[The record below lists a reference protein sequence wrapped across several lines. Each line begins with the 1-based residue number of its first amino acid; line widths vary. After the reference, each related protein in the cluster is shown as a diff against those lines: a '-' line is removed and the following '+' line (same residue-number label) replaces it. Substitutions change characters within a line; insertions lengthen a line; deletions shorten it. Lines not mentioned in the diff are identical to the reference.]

1 MSLKKLNYIGSKHS
15 LLDFIQN
22 TIEEKTGITD
32 FSNASIAD
40 VFSGT
45 SSVGHLFRNLNA
57 KVFSNDLEY
66 YAYVIAR
73 ASICSNYTVRLENLI
88 NELNSVDSF
97 IGIIAQ
103 NYSEIGA
110 DERKFFTIE
119 NAKKID
125 GMRIRLENM
134 RSVITEDEYYFLLA
148 SIIVC
153 ADAIANVPAIYGS
166 FLKQFKKS
174 AQKEM
179 LLSPIHLKENSCPE
193 NRVFNCDCVSM
204 VEQMDPVNIVYLDPP
219 YNERQYGKNYHV
231 LNYIAKYDSE
241 VEIYGKT
248 GLIRNTTLSDWCMKA
263 KAADKLEELMEKLS
277 TKTDWV
283 FMSYNNEG
291 IIPHE
296 TIQTI
301 FNKYCETDLVS
312 TNYKR
317 FKNFK
322 YNESGET
329 NEYIWVGRF
338 VN

>member
-22 TIEEKTGITD
+22 TIVEKTGITN
-32 FSNASIAD
+32 FSNVSIAD

-45 SSVGHLFRNLNA
+45 SSVGHFFRNLNS

-73 ASICSNYTVRLENLI
+73 ASVCSNYSVRLENLI

-97 IGIIAQ
+97 IGIVAQ

-125 GMRIRLENM
+125 GMRMRLENM
-134 RSVITEDEYYFLLA
+134 RPMITENEYYFLLA
-148 SIIVC
+148 SIIVSS
-153 ADAIANVPAIYGS
+153 DAIANVPAIYGS
-166 FLKQFKKS
+166 FLKQYKKS

-179 LLSPIHLKENSCPE
+179 LLSPIHLKDNASPE

-204 VEQMDPVNIVYLDPP
+204 VEQMNPVNIVYLDPP

-241 VEIYGKT
+241 MEIYGKT
-248 GLIRNTTLSDWCMKA
+248 GLLRNTTLSDWCMKSRA
-263 KAADKLEELMEKLS
+263 SEKLEELMEKLS

-296 TIQTI
+296 NIHTI
-301 FNKYCETDLVS
+301 FNNYCETDLVS

-338 VN
+338 IN